1 MFTADPWMLLP
12 PPRPPHPAHVNLP
25 RHNQVPYYVSTRHSN
40 VQDFQDVQ
48 DFSLKNLSHLCVK
61 IYRIQIPMAGYFNG
75 ENDDHPMDG
84 SGHQGFTY
92 WRHGISGRK
101 IDHWTTHDPST
112 GWKCRKC
119 YLIIIHGIKWNLE
132 IEKPPNESSY
142 HIISYHIIDLH
153 SSSSIPKNLIKICA
167 AHHPPPFLTQ
177 PASSPHPVSTEFGV
191 AAPVLLMVTPRSCSS
206 ARVSVKRA
214 SPAALA
220 LMMPALQILTWGE
233 PLCISRNPS
242 RNQEN
247 PKKMER
253 KVERNQKFGLTC
265 FFWWNCGWFHRFKY
279 TNYTILQRTSC
290 FCINVC
296 VM

>member
-1 MFTADPWMLLP
+1 MIQALDENAVNVILLS
-12 PPRPPHPAHVNLP
+12 
-25 RHNQVPYYVSTRHSN
+25 STESN
-40 VQDFQDVQ
+40 ETLK
-48 DFSLKNLSHLCVK
+48 LKN
-61 IYRIQIPMAGYFNG
+61 
-75 ENDDHPMDG
+75 
-84 SGHQGFTY
+84 HQMN
-92 WRHGISGRK
+92 H
-101 IDHWTTHDPST
+101 
-112 GWKCRKC
+112 
-119 YLIIIHGIKWNLE
+119 
-132 IEKPPNESSY
+132 

-296 VM
+296 VWCKSNSSNYHIFSTGIWTNCCNNSLIVLENLLKNAMSILQTWHDFNGDLAINVGIFWP

>member
-142 HIISYHIIDLH
+142 HIISYHWSTFLIIHPKKPHQNLR
-153 SSSSIPKNLIKICA
+153 STSPTTIPHPTCQF
-167 AHHPPPFLTQ
+167 PPP
-177 PASSPHPVSTEFGV
+177 GV
-191 AAPVLLMVTPRSCSS
+191 HGVRSRGTGAFDGHATLLFIRPGVGE
-206 ARVSVKRA
+206 AR
-214 SPAALA
+214 
-220 LMMPALQILTWGE
+220 
-233 PLCISRNPS
+233 ISRRLGADDASLADPD
-242 RNQEN
+242 
-247 PKKMER
+247 
-253 KVERNQKFGLTC
+253 VG
-265 FFWWNCGWFHRFKY
+265 
-279 TNYTILQRTSC
+279 RTT
-290 FCINVC
+290 VH
-296 VM
+296 